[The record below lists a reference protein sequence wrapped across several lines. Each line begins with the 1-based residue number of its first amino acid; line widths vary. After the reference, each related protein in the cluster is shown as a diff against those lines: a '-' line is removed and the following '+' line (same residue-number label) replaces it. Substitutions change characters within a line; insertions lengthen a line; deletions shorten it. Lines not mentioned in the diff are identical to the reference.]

1 MPVRTSTLSR
11 KQNTERRTKKD
22 RRVKNLG
29 SPTGIE
35 RRLGLNRR
43 KFLKIP
49 IFLKFITLSALVIII
64 VISISSFF
72 MLKKQRVQFRDQLIA
87 LGESLVRITSDQ
99 SPDKLLAEEELTLFQ
114 LIKNVTAEDQVLYAF
129 IADSKNVIKAHSDPG
144 KVNSQ
149 YIPSPAAKSD
159 LRPDDVIVTNFFKDG
174 AEILYFEKPI
184 TYQKIRVG
192 TVALAI
198 SQHKIIENIESAK
211 RFISILTVI
220 ITFLGV
226 LLSFVLGLYFSR
238 PIQKLKEGTQAISS
252 GDMEYRVKISR
263 NDELGD
269 LGLTFNQMAEGL
281 KERNLMRQSLELA
294 MEIQQNLLP
303 KDNPKV
309 KGLDIAGKSVYCDET
324 GGDYYD
330 FLKLKENGSK
340 KIGIILGDISG
351 HGIPSALLMA
361 TARAFIRQRS
371 FLPGSL
377 TEIITD
383 INVLLCADAMESN
396 SFMTLFYAVIDT
408 NTKSFKW
415 VRAGHDPAI
424 IYDPKS
430 DIFEELRG
438 PAGVPIGVVPDCCY
452 EENEKVGLEKGQV
465 IVISTDGINET
476 FNPQKEMYGKERV
489 LDAIKKNKQG
499 TAEQILEAIIS
510 DLNRFRQGLDLYMD
524 IAMLFN
530 RYRDGPD
537 FLLHLIERHR
547 GQA

>member
-1 MPVRTSTLSR
+1 MPVKSSVLSR
-11 KQNTERRTKKD
+11 NQNTERRAEED
-22 RRVKNLG
+22 RRIKNFG
-29 SPTGIE
+29 APTGIE
-35 RRLGLNRR
+35 RRSDLKRR

-49 IFLKFITLSALVIII
+49 IFLKFITLSALII
-64 VISISSFF
+64 VVVISTSSFF
-72 MLKKQRVQFRDQLIA
+72 MLKKQRAQFRAQLIA
-87 LGESLVRITSDQ
+87 LGESLVRITSEQ

-114 LIKNVTAEDQVLYAF
+114 LIKDVTAEDQVLYAF

-149 YIPSPAAKSD
+149 YIPSPATKSYPRHD
-159 LRPDDVIVTNFFKDG
+159 EVIVTSVFKDG
-174 AEILYFEKPI
+174 DEILYFEKPI

-192 TVALAI
+192 TVGLAI
-198 SQHKIIENIESAK
+198 SQQEIIENIESAK
-211 RFISILTVI
+211 SFISMLTVI

-226 LLSFVLGLYFSR
+226 LLSFVLGVYFSS
-238 PIQKLKEGTQAISS
+238 PIKKLKEGTQAISS
-252 GDMEYRVKISR
+252 GNLEHRVTISR

-269 LGLTFNQMAEGL
+269 LGLAFNQMAEGI

-309 KGLDIAGKSVYCDET
+309 KGLDIAGKSIYCDET

-330 FLKLKENGSK
+330 FLKLKENGSG
-340 KIGIILGDISG
+340 KIGVILGDISG

-408 NTKSFKW
+408 KTKNFKW
-415 VRAGHDPAI
+415 IRAGHDPAI

-438 PAGVPIGVVPDCCY
+438 PAGVPLGVVPDCCY
-452 EENEKVGLEKGQV
+452 EENEKTGLEKGQI

-489 LDAIKKNKQG
+489 LDSIKKNKQG
-499 TAEQILEAIIS
+499 TAEQILEAIIA
-510 DLNRFRQGLDLYMD
+510 DLNRFRQGLDFQDDITLIVIKIMD
-524 IAMLFN
+524 
-530 RYRDGPD
+530 
-537 FLLHLIERHR
+537 
-547 GQA
+547 

>member
-49 IFLKFITLSALVIII
+49 IFLKFITLSALVIIV

-114 LIKNVTAEDQVLYAF
+114 LIKNVTAEDQVIYAF

-198 SQHKIIENIESAK
+198 SQHEIIENIESAK
-211 RFISILTVI
+211 RFVSILTVI

-226 LLSFVLGLYFSR
+226 LLSFVLSLYFSR

-269 LGLTFNQMAEGL
+269 LGLAFNQMAEGL

-408 NTKSFKW
+408 NTKSVKW

-424 IYDPKS
+424 IYDPKT

-452 EENEKVGLEKGQV
+452 EENEKTGLEKGQV
-465 IVISTDGINET
+465 IVISTDGINEA
-476 FNPQKEMYGKERV
+476 FNPKKEMYGKERI

-510 DLNRFRQGLDLYMD
+510 DLNRFRQGLDLQDDVTLIVIKIMD
-524 IAMLFN
+524 
-530 RYRDGPD
+530 
-537 FLLHLIERHR
+537 
-547 GQA
+547 

>member
-11 KQNTERRTKKD
+11 KQNTERRTKED

-35 RRLGLNRR
+35 RRSGLNRR

-49 IFLKFITLSALVIII
+49 IFLKFITLSALVIIV

-129 IADSKNVIKAHSDPG
+129 IADSKNVIKAHSDPD
-144 KVNSQ
+144 KVNSK
-149 YIPSPAAKSD
+149 YIPSPATKSD
-159 LRPDDVIVTNFFKDG
+159 PRHDEVIVTSFFKDG

-184 TYQKIRVG
+184 MYQKFRVG

-198 SQHKIIENIESAK
+198 SQHEIIENIKSAK
-211 RFISILTVI
+211 SFISILTVI

-226 LLSFVLGLYFSR
+226 LLSFVLSLYFSR
-238 PIQKLKEGTQAISS
+238 PIKKLKEGTQAISS

-269 LGLTFNQMAEGL
+269 LGVAFNQMAEGL

-330 FLKLKENGSK
+330 FLKLKENGGGE
-340 KIGIILGDISG
+340 IGVILGDISG

-396 SFMTLFYAVIDT
+396 SFMTLFYAVFDT
-408 NTKSFKW
+408 STKSFKW
-415 VRAGHDPAI
+415 IRAGHDPAI

-438 PAGVPIGVVPDCCY
+438 PAGIPIGVVPDWRY
-452 EENEKVGLEKGQV
+452 EENEKTGLEKGQV

-476 FNPQKEMYGKERV
+476 LNPQNEMYGKEPV
-489 LDAIKKNKQG
+489 LDTIRKNKNG
-499 TAEQILEAIIS
+499 TAEEILEAIIA
-510 DLNRFRQGLDLYMD
+510 DLNRFRQGLDLQD
-524 IAMLFN
+524 
-530 RYRDGPD
+530 DVT
-537 FLLHLIERHR
+537 LIVIKVVD
-547 GQA
+547 

>member
-1 MPVRTSTLSR
+1 MPVRTSSLNR
-11 KQNTERRTKKD
+11 NQITERRTEKD

-29 SPTGIE
+29 NPTGIE
-35 RRLGLNRR
+35 RRSGLKRR

-49 IFLKFITLSALVIII
+49 IFLKFITLSALVIVV

-72 MLKKQRVQFRDQLIA
+72 MLKKQRAHFRDQLIA
-87 LGESLVRITSDQ
+87 LGESLVRITSEQ

-114 LIKNVTAEDQVLYAF
+114 LIKNVAAEDQVLYAF
-129 IADSKNVIKAHSDPG
+129 IADSKNVIRAHSDPG
-144 KVNSQ
+144 KINFQ
-149 YIPSPAAKSD
+149 YTPSSAAKSD
-159 LRPDDVIVTNFFKDG
+159 SSHDEVIVTSFFKDG

-198 SQHKIIENIESAK
+198 SQHEIVENIESAK

-226 LLSFVLGLYFSR
+226 LLSFVLGIYFSR
-238 PIQKLKEGTQAISS
+238 PIRTLKEGTQAISS
-252 GDMEYRVKISR
+252 GNLEHRVIISR

-269 LGLTFNQMAEGL
+269 LGLAFNQMAEGL
-281 KERNLMRQSLELA
+281 KERHLMRQSLELA

-309 KGLDIAGKSVYCDET
+309 MGLDIAGKSVYCDET

-330 FLKLKENGSK
+330 FLKLKENGSE
-340 KIGIILGDISG
+340 KIGVILGDISG

-377 TEIITD
+377 TDIITD
-383 INVLLCADAMESN
+383 VNMLLCEDVSESN
-396 SFMTLFYAVIDT
+396 SFMTLFYAVVDT
-408 NTKSFKW
+408 DTKSLKW
-415 VRAGHDPAI
+415 IRAGHDPAI

-430 DIFEELRG
+430 DIFEELQG
-438 PAGVPIGVVPDCCY
+438 PAGIPIGVVPDWRY
-452 EENEKVGLEKGQV
+452 EENQKTGLEKGQV
-465 IVISTDGINET
+465 IVVTTDGINET
-476 FNPQKEMYGKERV
+476 FNPQKEMYGKEPV
-489 LDAIKKNKQG
+489 LETIRKNKTG
-499 TAEQILEAIIS
+499 TAEEILEAIIA
-510 DLNRFRQGLDLYMD
+510 DLNRFRKGLELQDDVTLIVIKIMD
-524 IAMLFN
+524 
-530 RYRDGPD
+530 
-537 FLLHLIERHR
+537 
-547 GQA
+547 

>member
-1 MPVRTSTLSR
+1 
-11 KQNTERRTKKD
+11 
-22 RRVKNLG
+22 
-29 SPTGIE
+29 
-35 RRLGLNRR
+35 
-43 KFLKIP
+43 
-49 IFLKFITLSALVIII
+49 
-64 VISISSFF
+64 
-72 MLKKQRVQFRDQLIA
+72 
-87 LGESLVRITSDQ
+87 LGESLVRIISEQ
-99 SPDKLLAEEELTLFQ
+99 APDKLLAEEELTLFQ
-114 LIKNVTAEDQVLYAF
+114 LIKDVTAEDQVLYAF
-129 IADSKNVIKAHSDPG
+129 IADSKNVIMAHSDSG

-149 YIPSPAAKSD
+149 YMPSPATKSYQSHD
-159 LRPDDVIVTNFFKDG
+159 EVTVTSVLKDG

-192 TVALAI
+192 TVGLAI
-198 SQHKIIENIESAK
+198 SQHEIIENIESAK

-226 LLSFVLGLYFSR
+226 LLSFVLGVYFSR
-238 PIQKLKEGTQAISS
+238 PIKKLKEGTQAISS
-252 GDMEYRVKISR
+252 GDLEHRVTISR

-269 LGLTFNQMAEGL
+269 LGLAFNQMAEGI

-330 FLKLKENGSK
+330 FLKLKENGSG
-340 KIGIILGDISG
+340 KIGVILGDISG
-351 HGIPSALLMA
+351 HGLPSALLMA

-383 INVLLCADAMESN
+383 INVLLCEDAMESN
-396 SFMTLFYAVIDT
+396 SFMTLFYMVIDT
-408 NTKSFKW
+408 KTKNFKW
-415 VRAGHDPAI
+415 IRAGHDPAI

-430 DIFEELRG
+430 DIFEEIRG
-438 PAGVPIGVVPDCCY
+438 PAGVPLGVVPDCCY
-452 EENEKVGLEKGQV
+452 EENEKTGLEKGQI

-489 LDAIKKNKQG
+489 LDSIKKNKQG
-499 TAEQILEAIIS
+499 TAEQILEAIIF
-510 DLNRFRQGLDLYMD
+510 DLNRFRQGLDFQD
-524 IAMLFN
+524 
-530 RYRDGPD
+530 DVT
-537 FLLHLIERHR
+537 LIVIKITD
-547 GQA
+547 

>member
-1 MPVRTSTLSR
+1 MLVKSSILSR
-11 KQNTERRTKKD
+11 KPNTERRTEKD

-35 RRLGLNRR
+35 RRTGLNRR

-49 IFLKFITLSALVIII
+49 IFLKFITLSALVIIL
-64 VISISSFF
+64 VISTSSFF
-72 MLKKQRVQFRDQLIA
+72 MLKKQRAQFRDQLIA

-129 IADSKNVIKAHSDPG
+129 IADSKNVIKAHSDPA

-149 YIPSPAAKSD
+149 YIPSPATKSNPRYD
-159 LRPDDVIVTNFFKDG
+159 EVIVTSFSKDG

-198 SQHKIIENIESAK
+198 SQHEIIENIKNARS
-211 RFISILTVI
+211 FIAILTVI

-226 LLSFVLGLYFSR
+226 LLSFLLSLYFSR
-238 PIQKLKEGTQAISS
+238 PIEKLKKGTQAISS
-252 GDMEYRVKISR
+252 GDLEYRVKIQR

-269 LGLTFNQMAEGL
+269 LGLAFNQMAKGL
-281 KERNLMRQSLELA
+281 KERNLMRQSLEFA
-294 MEIQQNLLP
+294 RKIQQTLLP

-330 FLKLKENGSK
+330 FLKLKENGNE
-340 KIGIILGDISG
+340 KIGVILGDISG

-371 FLPGSL
+371 FLPGNL

-408 NTKSFKW
+408 YTNSVKW
-415 VRAGHDPAI
+415 IRAGHDPAI
-424 IYDPKS
+424 VYDPKS

-438 PAGVPIGVVPDCCY
+438 PAGIPIGVVPDWHY
-452 EENEKVGLEKGQV
+452 EEDEKTGLEKGQV

-476 FNPQKEMYGKERV
+476 LNPQNEMYGKEPV
-489 LDAIKKNKQG
+489 LNTIRKNKNG
-499 TAEQILEAIIS
+499 TAEQILEAIIA
-510 DLNRFRQGLDLYMD
+510 DLNGFRKG
-524 IAMLFN
+524 
-530 RYRDGPD
+530 RDFQD
-537 FLLHLIERHR
+537 DVTLIVIKIME
-547 GQA
+547 

>member
-1 MPVRTSTLSR
+1 MPVRTSIFSR
-11 KQNTERRTKKD
+11 KQITERRTVKD

-29 SPTGIE
+29 TPTGIE
-35 RRLGLNRR
+35 RRSGLKRR

-49 IFLKFITLSALVIII
+49 IFLKFITLSALVIVV
-64 VISISSFF
+64 VISTSSFF
-72 MLKKQRVQFRDQLIA
+72 MLKKQRVQFRAQLIS
-87 LGESLVRITSDQ
+87 LGESLVRITAEQ

-114 LIKNVTAEDQVLYAF
+114 LIKDVTAEDQVLYAF

-144 KVNSQ
+144 MVNSL
-149 YIPSPAAKSD
+149 YNPSPAAKSD
-159 LRPDDVIVTNFFKDG
+159 PRFDDVIVTNVFKDG
-174 AEILYFEKPI
+174 AEILFFEKPI

-198 SQHKIIENIESAK
+198 SQHEIIENIESAK

-226 LLSFVLGLYFSR
+226 LLSFVLGVYFSR
-238 PIQKLKEGTQAISS
+238 PIKKLKEGTQAIIA
-252 GDMEYRVKISR
+252 GNLDHRVKISR

-269 LGLTFNQMAEGL
+269 LGLAFNQMARGL

-303 KDNPKV
+303 KGNPKV

-330 FLKLKENGSK
+330 FLKLKENGSE
-340 KIGIILGDISG
+340 KIAVIVGDISG

-408 NTKSFKW
+408 NTKSVKW
-415 VRAGHDPAI
+415 IRAGHDPAI
-424 IYDPKS
+424 LYEPAS
-430 DIFEELRG
+430 DIFEELLG
-438 PAGVPIGVVPDCCY
+438 PAGIPIGVVPDWDY
-452 EENEKVGLEKGQV
+452 EENEKTGLEKGQV
-465 IVISTDGINET
+465 IVISTDGINEAL
-476 FNPQKEMYGKERV
+476 NPQNEMYGKERV
-489 LDAIKKNKQG
+489 LNTIRKNKNG
-499 TAEQILEAIIS
+499 TAEEILEAIIA
-510 DLNRFRQGLDLYMD
+510 DLNHFRKGLDLQDD
-524 IAMLFN
+524 IT
-530 RYRDGPD
+530 
-537 FLLHLIERHR
+537 LIVIKIID
-547 GQA
+547 

>member
-1 MPVRTSTLSR
+1 MPVRTSILSR
-11 KQNTERRTKKD
+11 KQITERRTEDD

-35 RRLGLNRR
+35 RRSGLKRR

-49 IFLKFITLSALVIII
+49 IFLKFITLSALVIVV
-64 VISISSFF
+64 VISTSSFF
-72 MLKKQRVQFRDQLIA
+72 MLKKQRAQFRDQLIA
-87 LGESLVRITSDQ
+87 LGESLARITSDQ
-99 SPDKLLAEEELTLFQ
+99 APDKLLADEELTLFQ

-149 YIPSPAAKSD
+149 YIPSPATKSD
-159 LRPDDVIVTNFFKDG
+159 PNPDEVIVTSVIEDG

-184 TYQKIRVG
+184 TYQMIRVG

-198 SQHKIIENIESAK
+198 SQHEIIESIESAK
-211 RFISILTVI
+211 SFISILTVI

-226 LLSFVLGLYFSR
+226 LLSFVLSLYFSR

-252 GDMEYRVKISR
+252 GNLEHRVTISR

-269 LGLTFNQMAEGL
+269 LGLAFNQMAEGL
-281 KERNLMRQSLELA
+281 KEGKLMRQSLELA

-303 KDNPKV
+303 KDNPKA

-330 FLKLKENGSK
+330 FLKLKESESG
-340 KIGIILGDISG
+340 KIGVILGDISG

-408 NTKSFKW
+408 NTKSVKW

-430 DIFEELRG
+430 DIFEELQG
-438 PAGVPIGVVPDCCY
+438 PTGIPIGVVPEWSY
-452 EENEKVGLEKGQV
+452 EENEKAGLEKGQI
-465 IVISTDGINET
+465 IVLSTDGINET
-476 FNPQKEMYGKERV
+476 FNPQNEMYGKEPV
-489 LDAIKKNKQG
+489 LNTIRQNKNG
-499 TAEQILEAIIS
+499 TAEEILEAIFA
-510 DLNRFRQGLDLYMD
+510 DLNHFRKGLDLQDDITLIVIKIMD
-524 IAMLFN
+524 
-530 RYRDGPD
+530 
-537 FLLHLIERHR
+537 
-547 GQA
+547 

>member
-1 MPVRTSTLSR
+1 MPVRTYAFRR
-11 KQNTERRTKKD
+11 KPITERRTKED
-22 RRVKNLG
+22 RRVKNFG
-29 SPTGIE
+29 SPTGME
-35 RRLGLNRR
+35 RRSGLNRR

-49 IFLKFITLSALVIII
+49 IFLKFITLSALVIVV

-72 MLKKQRVQFRDQLIA
+72 MLKKQRAQFRDQLVA
-87 LGESLVRITSDQ
+87 LGESLVRITSEQ

-114 LIKNVTAEDQVLYAF
+114 LIKDVTAEDQVLYAF
-129 IADSKNVIKAHSDPG
+129 IADSKNVIKAHSDPE
-144 KVNSQ
+144 KINSK
-149 YIPSPAAKSD
+149 YTPSPAATSGPRHD
-159 LRPDDVIVTNFFKDG
+159 EVIVTSFSKDG

-184 TYQKIRVG
+184 TYQTIRVG

-198 SQHKIIENIESAK
+198 SQHEIIENIESAK
-211 RFISILTVI
+211 SFISILTVI

-226 LLSFVLGLYFSR
+226 LLSFVLGIYFSR
-238 PIQKLKEGTQAISS
+238 PIKILKEGTEAISS
-252 GDMEYRVKISR
+252 GNLEHRVTISR

-269 LGLTFNQMAEGL
+269 LGVAFNQMAEGL

-330 FLKLKENGSK
+330 FLMLEENGSR

-361 TARAFIRQRS
+361 TARAFLRQRS

-383 INVLLCADAMESN
+383 VNMLLCADVSESN
-396 SFMTLFYAVIDT
+396 SFMTLFYAVADT
-408 NTKSFKW
+408 NTKSLKW
-415 VRAGHDPAI
+415 IRAGHDPAI

-430 DIFEELRG
+430 DIFEELQG
-438 PAGVPIGVVPDCCY
+438 PAGIPIGVVPDWHY
-452 EENEKVGLEKGQV
+452 EENEKTGLEKGQ
-465 IVISTDGINET
+465 IVVVSTDGINET
-476 FNPQKEMYGKERV
+476 FNPQNEMYGKEPV
-489 LDAIKKNKQG
+489 LKTIRKNKNG
-499 TAEQILEAIIS
+499 TAEEILEAIID
-510 DLNRFRQGLDLYMD
+510 DLNRFRKGLDLQDD
-524 IAMLFN
+524 IT
-530 RYRDGPD
+530 
-537 FLLHLIERHR
+537 LIVIKIID
-547 GQA
+547 

>member
-1 MPVRTSTLSR
+1 MPVRISTLGR
-11 KQNTERRTKKD
+11 KQNTERRTEKD

-35 RRLGLNRR
+35 RRLGLKRR

-49 IFLKFITLSALVIII
+49 IFLKFITLSALVIVV

-72 MLKKQRVQFRDQLIA
+72 MLRKQRVQFRAQLIA

-129 IADSKNVIKAHSDPG
+129 IADSKNVIKAHSDPDR
-144 KVNSQ
+144 VNSL

-159 LRPDDVIVTNFFKDG
+159 PRYDDVIVTSVFKDG

-184 TYQKIRVG
+184 MYQKIRVG

-198 SQHKIIENIESAK
+198 SQHEIIENIKSAK
-211 RFISILTVI
+211 GFISILTVI

-226 LLSFVLGLYFSR
+226 LLSFVLSLYFSR

-269 LGLTFNQMAEGL
+269 LGLAFNQMAEGL
-281 KERNLMRQSLELA
+281 KERNQMRQSLELA

-324 GGDYYD
+324 GGDYFD
-330 FLKLKENGSK
+330 FLKLKENGGG
-340 KIGIILGDISG
+340 KIGVILGDISG

-396 SFMTLFYAVIDT
+396 SFMTLFYAVFDT
-408 NTKSFKW
+408 NANSLKW
-415 VRAGHDPAI
+415 IRAGHDPAT

-430 DIFEELRG
+430 DVFEELRG
-438 PAGVPIGVVPDCCY
+438 PAGIPIGVVPDWCY
-452 EENEKVGLEKGQV
+452 EENEKTGLEKGQV
-465 IVISTDGINET
+465 IVISTDGINEAL
-476 FNPQKEMYGKERV
+476 NPQNEMYGKEPV
-489 LDAIKKNKQG
+489 LDTIRKNKNG
-499 TAEQILEAIIS
+499 TAEQILEAIIA
-510 DLNRFRQGLDLYMD
+510 DLNRFRKGLDLQD
-524 IAMLFN
+524 
-530 RYRDGPD
+530 DVT
-537 FLLHLIERHR
+537 LIVIKIKS
-547 GQA
+547 

>member
-1 MPVRTSTLSR
+1 MPVRTSILSR
-11 KQNTERRTKKD
+11 KQIKERRTADD
-22 RRVKNLG
+22 RRVKNIG

-35 RRLGLNRR
+35 RRSGLKRR

-49 IFLKFITLSALVIII
+49 IFLKFITLSALVIVV
-64 VISISSFF
+64 VISTSSFF
-72 MLKKQRVQFRDQLIA
+72 MLKKQRAQFRDQLIA
-87 LGESLVRITSDQ
+87 LGESLARITSDQ
-99 SPDKLLAEEELTLFQ
+99 APDKLLADEELTLFQ

-129 IADSKNVIKAHSDPG
+129 IADSKNVIRAHSDPG

-149 YIPSPAAKSD
+149 YIPSPAATSD
-159 LRPDDVIVTNFFKDG
+159 PRFDDVIVTSVFKDG
-174 AEILYFEKPI
+174 DEILYFEKPI
-184 TYQKIRVG
+184 TYQQIRVG

-198 SQHKIIENIESAK
+198 SQHEIIENIESAK

-226 LLSFVLGLYFSR
+226 LLSFVLSLYFSR

-252 GDMEYRVKISR
+252 GNLEHRVKISR

-269 LGLTFNQMAEGL
+269 LGLAFNQMAEGL

-303 KDNPKV
+303 KDNPKI
-309 KGLDIAGKSVYCDET
+309 KGLDVAGKSVYCDET

-330 FLKLKENGSK
+330 FLKLKESESG
-340 KIGIILGDISG
+340 KIGVILGDISG

-383 INVLLCADAMESN
+383 VNVLLCADAMESN
-396 SFMTLFYAVIDT
+396 SFMTLFYAVLDT
-408 NTKSFKW
+408 NTKSVKW

-424 IYDPKS
+424 VYDPKS

-452 EENEKVGLEKGQV
+452 EENEKVGLEKGQI
-465 IVISTDGINET
+465 IVISTDGINEAV
-476 FNPQKEMYGKERV
+476 NPQKEMYGKEPV
-489 LDAIKKNKQG
+489 LNTIRKNKNG
-499 TAEQILEAIIS
+499 TAEEILEAIIA
-510 DLNRFRQGLDLYMD
+510 DLNHFRKGLDLQDDITLIVIKIMD
-524 IAMLFN
+524 
-530 RYRDGPD
+530 
-537 FLLHLIERHR
+537 
-547 GQA
+547 